1 MKQLKPKPAAGAVA
15 LKPSAAITAASRDV
29 RGKESETM
37 SENVIHAARALLK
50 GTISEN
56 ALGADVM
63 YALRG
68 FRAGLVDRRGYIEA
82 VARGYR
88 SAGAAFKFDGN
99 GNLRRA

>member
-1 MKQLKPKPAAGAVA
+1 LTQAEAM
-15 LKPSAAITAASRDV
+15 
-29 RGKESETM
+29 SET
-37 SENVIHAARALLK
+37 VLHAARALLR
-50 GTISEN
+50 GTLAEH

-68 FRAGLVDRRGYIEA
+68 FRAGLVDKRGFLEA

-99 GNLRRA
+99 GNLRRT